1 MKASKI
7 VVLLFLLGG
16 CQSTSEQL
24 APASY
29 LSWMEGADHGWLES
43 KELGDFEF
51 EVFLHPQEY
60 QLLKETPKGSV
71 MNQAEWDSLLAQ
83 PQAYQYATLRIKS
96 TDGQTP
102 VLRNGVNSQHEYEAR
117 IAYLAFA
124 IQQDLSITQGEET
137 VPCRLFHFERSF
149 DLAPFITCTM
159 AFPAFKEPGAIQFQ
173 FNDQHFGNGPV
184 RLAFSQDRF
193 LSTPTVKYT
202 SYASSVSQ

>member
-1 MKASKI
+1 MLIILS
-7 VVLLFLLGG
+7 G

-24 APASY
+24 APSSY
-29 LSWMEGADHGWLES
+29 LTWVEGVDNGWLES

-60 QLLKETPKGSV
+60 QLLKENSQSV
-71 MNQAEWDSLLAQ
+71 LAQAEWDSLTSRS
-83 PQAYQYATLRIKS
+83 QAYQHATLRIRS
-96 TDGQTP
+96 TDGKTP

-124 IQQDLSITQGEET
+124 IQQDLSITQNGET
-137 VPCRLFHFERSF
+137 LPCRLFHFERSF

-159 AFPAFKEPGAIQFQ
+159 AFPAFEQKGTVQFQ